1 MFDYFDDDD
10 LLDMQDE
17 DEDYDSSAV
26 SAVPVYTKVIGN
38 LGLHIEYLSTGSY
51 CLYLIEMPSEL
62 YLGEG
67 NQDDGKNSEDQEE
80 PDLEELLKGQQSSD
94 DLDEDDLRLVPA
106 NCLYMTPILFDDFN
120 AGLAYVK
127 ECLKDLQEASA
138 KMLEDLSSIEV
149 GEMQQ

>member
-26 SAVPVYTKVIGN
+26 SAIPVYTKVIGN

-67 NQDDGKNSEDQEE
+67 KQDDGKNSED
-80 PDLEELLKGQQSSD
+80 
-94 DLDEDDLRLVPA
+94 
-106 NCLYMTPILFDDFN
+106 
-120 AGLAYVK
+120 
-127 ECLKDLQEASA
+127 
-138 KMLEDLSSIEV
+138 
-149 GEMQQ
+149 